1 VLSRL
6 WVDWLKANRTD
17 ARAGDY
23 WLARWGPFD
32 PGRLRPD
39 SGALAAAENPRLY
52 VDSLLFYEETAI
64 RFAAEGAKAVKA
76 ALGEDVLCGANY
88 SCHPFYYPH
97 STPYVQWFRGG
108 AADLG
113 RHSEYF
119 WQVGQAG
126 PMVNGYIAE
135 HFRAG
140 LRDNP
145 RGVIRQYTMPH
156 SPGNTEANFLRS
168 AFTHLAHGAT
178 MLDFFGVGMNETFT
192 ENHIDHRDHAR
203 YRALR
208 DVTHAVG
215 LVEDLLPRSRPVP
228 SPVALLVSASTERWD
243 LAGIATDFA
252 GHDPFGKDFRKTRL
266 HFHLD
271 RLGIWT
277 ALTFLGVSPDVIVE
291 GDVNAK
297 GLKGYKVLVV
307 VGDCLPPD
315 LVPALEEW
323 VRGGGVLLATANAGR
338 YDAYREENG
347 KLPELFG
354 LKDRSTEE
362 RATFLRPRQELPFLK
377 PLGTVKGEGWEMPQ
391 LATFERI
398 TPGEGAEVLA
408 SFPDDSPAVVERR
421 LGKGRVYYV
430 AALPGVAYLWSALQ
444 PPRVPDR
451 GPGVHSIPTRFDKG
465 ALELLRLPLKAA
477 KVEPVVAA
485 EPSLIDLRLLKAP
498 KGYIVPLANYHDRV
512 GQEVTLTFRTETP
525 VGKVTSAYHGV
536 LPVKRSEGYTVVT
549 IPALGYGDVL
559 RLDPAK

>member
-1 VLSRL
+1 
-6 WVDWLKANRTD
+6 
-17 ARAGDY
+17 
-23 WLARWGPFD
+23 
-32 PGRLRPD
+32 
-39 SGALAAAENPRLY
+39 
-52 VDSLLFYEETAI
+52 
-64 RFAAEGAKAVKA
+64 
-76 ALGEDVLCGANY
+76 
-88 SCHPFYYPH
+88 
-97 STPYVQWFRGG
+97 
-108 AADLG
+108 
-113 RHSEYF
+113 
-119 WQVGQAG
+119 
-126 PMVNGYIAE
+126 MVNGYIAE

-156 SPGNTEANFLRS
+156 APGNTEADFLRS

-215 LVEDLLPRSRPVP
+215 LVEDLLPQSRPVP

-243 LAGIATDFA
+243 LAGIAADSA
-252 GHDPFGKDFRKTRL
+252 GHAPFGKDFRKTRL

-277 ALTFLGVSPDVIVE
+277 ALTFLGVSPDLVVE
-291 GDVNAK
+291 ENVSAK

-315 LVPALEEW
+315 LAPALEEW
-323 VRGGGVLLATANAGR
+323 VRAGGVLLATANAGR
-338 YDAYREENG
+338 YDAYRAENG
-347 KLPELFG
+347 KLPALFG
-354 LKDRSTEE
+354 LKDRRTEE
-362 RATFLRPRQELPFLK
+362 RVTFLRPRQELPFLK
-377 PLGTVKGEGWEMPQ
+377 PLGVVKGEDWQMPQ

-398 TPGEGAEVLA
+398 TPADGAEVLA
-408 SFPDDSPAVVERR
+408 AFPDDRPAVVVRS
-421 LGKGRVYYV
+421 LGKGRIYYV

-451 GPGVHSIPTRFDKG
+451 GPGVHSIPTQFDKG
-465 ALELLRLPLKAA
+465 ALELLRLPLRAA
-477 KVEPVVAA
+477 KVEPAVAA
-485 EPSLIDLRLLKAP
+485 EPSLVDLRLLKAP
-498 KGYIVPLANYHDRV
+498 KGYIVPLANYHDKV
-512 GQEVTLTFRTETP
+512 WQGVTLTLAAEVP
-525 VGKVTSAYHGV
+525 VGKVTSAYHGA
-536 LPVKRSEGYTVVT
+536 LPVKRVKGRTVVT